1 MGSFFSSLLVMTR
14 GPKKHLK
21 RLNAPNHWML
31 DKLTGVWAPKPSA
44 GPHKTRECI
53 PMVILLRNRLKYA
66 LTRREVLLIAAQRHI
81 QVDAKVRTDTR
92 FPIGFMDVVSIPK
105 TGENFRFLYDS
116 KGRFFVHR
124 ISEEEAKFKLCQ
136 VKNVAVGKNAIPY
149 IVTHDGRTIRY
160 PDPLIK
166 IHDTVKFSLE
176 TNSIIGHVSFDVG
189 NLAMITGGNNLGR
202 MGIVERRE
210 RHPGSHDIIHL
221 KDTAGHQFA
230 TRMENVFI
238 VGSGSSSLV
247 TIPKGQGVKL
257 SITEERQRKLRS

>member
-1 MGSFFSSLLVMTR
+1 MTR

-66 LTRREVLLIAAQRHI
+66 LTRREVFLIAAQRHI
-81 QVDAKVRTDTR
+81 LVDSKVRTDTR

-105 TGENFRFLYDS
+105 TGENFRFLYDA
-116 KGRFFVHR
+116 KGRFFIHR
-124 ISEEEAKFKLCQ
+124 ISDEEAKFKLCK
-136 VKNVAVGKNAIPY
+136 VKDVAVGKNGIPY
-149 IVTHDGRTIRY
+149 LVTHDGRTVRY

-166 IHDTVKFSLE
+166 AQDTIKFSLE
-176 TNSIIGHVSFDVG
+176 TSTIVGHVSFDVG

-202 MGIVERRE
+202 MGIIERRE
-210 RHPGSHDIIHL
+210 KHPGSHDIVHL

-230 TRMENVFI
+230 TRLDNVFV
-238 VGSGSSSLV
+238 VGAGSSSLV
-247 TIPKGQGVKL
+247 SIPKSQGVKL
-257 SITEERQRKLRS
+257 SITEERQRKLRSN